1 MPEPLSYASLGVR
14 SVINAAATLTAL
26 GGSVIPDEV
35 VDAMRMAASSHV
47 NMHELQAAVGTE
59 LARLT
64 HNEAGYVSAGAAA
77 GLTLSVL
84 ACATKGDPAAISQM
98 PGGHGLPTEVVMHCG
113 HRIPYDRAVE
123 LAGGRIVQ
131 IGNAIQT
138 FGWELEAVLGA
149 NTAMVLWVAGSHLS
163 AGTLDLAE
171 TVRIAHAR
179 GIPVVVDAAAQ
190 LPPVEN
196 LWAFTQAGAD
206 LALFSG
212 GKALR
217 GPQATG
223 LVLGRATLIEAIR
236 ANGAPHQR
244 LARAMKVGKEEM
256 LGLLAA
262 VRRYLAIDHP
272 AQQSA
277 WEVTVARWSAELN
290 RLPGVT
296 AARAYPN
303 EAGQPSPRLHVGVD
317 AARAGVT
324 GADVVRQLWQRDP
337 RIAVGADGEH
347 GFFITPDTLAPGE
360 DHVVLD
366 AIRDQ
371 FGCTGRPMRKPAR

>member
-1 MPEPLSYASLGVR
+1 
-14 SVINAAATLTAL
+14 
-26 GGSVIPDEV
+26 
-35 VDAMRMAASSHV
+35 
-47 NMHELQAAVGTE
+47 
-59 LARLT
+59 
-64 HNEAGYVSAGAAA
+64 
-77 GLTLSVL
+77 
-84 ACATKGDPAAISQM
+84 
-98 PGGHGLPTEVVMHCG
+98 LPTEVVMHCG

-123 LAGGRIVQ
+123 LAGGGIVQ

-138 FGWELEAVLGA
+138 FDWELEAVLGT

-163 AGTLDLAE
+163 PGTLDLAD

-223 LVLGRATLIEAIR
+223 LVLGTATMIEAVR

-262 VRRYLAIDHP
+262 VRRYLALDHP
-272 AQQSA
+272 AQQAA
-277 WEVTVARWSAELN
+277 WEAAVARWSAELN
-290 RLPGVT
+290 SLPGVT

-303 EAGQPSPRLHVGVD
+303 EAGQPSPRLHVCVD
-317 AARAGVT
+317 AARTGVT
-324 GADVVRQLWQRDP
+324 AAEVVRHLWQRNP
-337 RIAVGADGEH
+337 RIAVGVDGEH
-347 GFFITPDTLAPGE
+347 GFFMTPDTLAPGE
-360 DHVVLD
+360 DYKVLD
-366 AIRDQ
+366 AIRAQ
-371 FGCTGRPMRKPAR
+371 LGRTGRPARKPAQ

>member
-1 MPEPLSYASLGVR
+1 M
-14 SVINAAATLTAL
+14 
-26 GGSVIPDEV
+26 PDEV
-35 VDAMRMAASSHV
+35 VDAMRMAAGSHV
-47 NMHELQAAVGTE
+47 DMHELQAAVGAE

-64 HNEAGYVSAGAAA
+64 RNEAGYVSAGAAA
-77 GLTLSVL
+77 GLALSVL
-84 ACATKGDPAAISQM
+84 ACATKGDPAAISRM
-98 PGGHGLPTEVVMHCG
+98 PSGHGLPTEVVMHCG

-123 LAGGRIVQ
+123 LTGGRIVQ

-138 FGWELEAVLGA
+138 FDWELEAVLGT
-149 NTAMVLWVAGSHLS
+149 NTAMVLWVAGCHLS
-163 AGTLDLAE
+163 PGTLNLAE

-190 LPPVEN
+190 LPPAEN
-196 LWAFTQAGAD
+196 LWAFTRAGAD

-223 LVLGRATLIEAIR
+223 LVLGKAAMIEAVR
-236 ANGAPHQR
+236 ANGAPYQR

-262 VRRYLAIDHP
+262 VRRYLALDHP

-277 WEVTVARWSAELN
+277 WEATVARWSAELN
-290 RLPGVT
+290 SLPGVT

-303 EAGQPSPRLHVGVD
+303 EAGQPSPRLHVCVD
-317 AARAGVT
+317 AARAGVS
-324 GADVVRQLWQRDP
+324 AAEVVRQLWQRDP
-337 RIAVGADGEH
+337 RIAVAADGKH
-347 GFFITPDTLAPGE
+347 GFFLTPDTLAPGE
-360 DHVVLD
+360 DHAVLD

-371 FGCTGRPMRKPAR
+371 FGRTSRPTPKPAR

>member
-47 NMHELQAAVGTE
+47 DMHELQAAVGTE

-217 GPQATG
+217 GPQADWSRAG
-223 LVLGRATLIEAIR
+223 QGNPDRGDPRKRGASSAAGKSDEGREGRDAGTAGGRSALPGHR
-236 ANGAPHQR
+236 PPG
-244 LARAMKVGKEEM
+244 
-256 LGLLAA
+256 AA
-262 VRRYLAIDHP
+262 VCLGGDRRAVVGG
-272 AQQSA
+272 AQQ
-277 WEVTVARWSAELN
+277 
-290 RLPGVT
+290 
-296 AARAYPN
+296 AARGNGRTCVPERGGSAL
-303 EAGQPSPRLHVGVD
+303 SP
-317 AARAGVT
+317 AARRCGRCP
-324 GADVVRQLWQRDP
+324 GRR
-337 RIAVGADGEH
+337 
-347 GFFITPDTLAPGE
+347 APA
-360 DHVVLD
+360 L
-366 AIRDQ
+366 
-371 FGCTGRPMRKPAR
+371 T